1 MLTILPF
8 LLPFSLSP
16 FFLAYITYYMISFT
30 LYAHN
35 PRSRWNVSSKTARN
49 RC

>member
-16 FFLAYITYYMISFT
+16 FLLAYITYYMISFT

-35 PRSRWNVSSKTARN
+35 PLLVCTLSLERKL
-49 RC
+49 